1 MKPIKITVE
10 GPKEKSL
17 QITLPVDAPIEYYV
31 ETFRTIMVH
40 LTWHPDVAESI
51 FNQETLEDYG
61 I

>member
-17 QITLPVDAPIEYYV
+17 QITLPADAPIEYYI
-31 ETFRTIMVH
+31 ETFRTILVH

-51 FNQETLEDYG
+51 FNKETLEDYG

>member
-17 QITLPVDAPIEYYV
+17 QITLPIDAPIEYYV

-51 FNQETLEDYG
+51 FNKETLEDYG

>member
-17 QITLPVDAPIEYYV
+17 QITLPIDAPIEYYV

-40 LTWHPDVAESI
+40 LTWSSEVAESV